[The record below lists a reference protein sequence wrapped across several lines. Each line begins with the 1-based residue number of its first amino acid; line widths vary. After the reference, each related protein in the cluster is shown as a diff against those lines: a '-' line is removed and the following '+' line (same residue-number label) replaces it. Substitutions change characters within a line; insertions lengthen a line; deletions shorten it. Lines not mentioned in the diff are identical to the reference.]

1 MRFIALRLLRR
12 MAALVWV
19 GVCVLVV
26 SAVDAAAARAQ
37 VSPPATEPTAPAKL
51 CAVVV
56 PAAAIDVDDVVA
68 DHLTQ
73 ALVDGAASEG
83 HAVLGAE
90 ATDRALAS
98 VMMPY
103 PPASADLWRATRAAN
118 CARGLSARV
127 WASGG
132 KYVLE
137 VSVASLD
144 GMGPFL
150 GRATATETSFD
161 EVARQLVAAVLPSA
175 REWRGFEAPVEP
187 NPEPPAPAHGAAG
200 TRPRRAYLPFRLS
213 AQTEGVFG
221 VGTDFFYTQL
231 VGARFDYFVSHDVA
245 LGAYAAYGNLRGKE
259 GREHNLVAYLMAE
272 NRVELGRGARVTIPL
287 RFALGYVPFNGPV
300 VRLSGGVNVP
310 LGRHFELGVDLIAP
324 TFWILPNRTVFALDV
339 GAELGYRF

>member
-1 MRFIALRLLRR
+1 VRFIALRLLRR

-103 PPASADLWRATRAAN
+103 PPASADLWRATPGRELRARALRPGLGERRQIR
-118 CARGLSARV
+118 ARG
-127 WASGG
+127 
-132 KYVLE
+132 
-137 VSVASLD
+137 
-144 GMGPFL
+144 F
-150 GRATATETSFD
+150 
-161 EVARQLVAAVLPSA
+161 
-175 REWRGFEAPVEP
+175 RGE
-187 NPEPPAPAHGAAG
+187 
-200 TRPRRAYLPFRLS
+200 PRR
-213 AQTEGVFG
+213 
-221 VGTDFFYTQL
+221 
-231 VGARFDYFVSHDVA
+231 
-245 LGAYAAYGNLRGKE
+245 
-259 GREHNLVAYLMAE
+259 
-272 NRVELGRGARVTIPL
+272 
-287 RFALGYVPFNGPV
+287 NGPV
-300 VRLSGGVNVP
+300 PWAGDGDGN
-310 LGRHFELGVDLIAP
+310 EL
-324 TFWILPNRTVFALDV
+324 
-339 GAELGYRF
+339 